1 MVTEKRKDALQYVE
15 KSQYFR
21 KEATIEGSFHYDLR
35 GMSYKD
41 TGPSSRR
48 VSKSSEESSVFEKS
62 NVLCQGGSTMLIWL
76 QNDFGYDL
84 WTPSED
90 KVKSLVDG
98 FRSSSQPILA
108 H

>member
-1 MVTEKRKDALQYVE
+1 MVTEKGKDALQYVE

-21 KEATIEGSFHYDLR
+21 KEATVESSFHYDFK
-35 GMSYKD
+35 GAGYKD

-48 VSKSSEESSVFEKS
+48 VSKNTEECIFENS
-62 NVLCQGGSTMLIWL
+62 HVLCPGGSTILIWL

-84 WTPSED
+84 WTPSEAR
-90 KVKSLVDG
+90 VKSVVEQ
-98 FRSSSQPILA
+98 FKSTSQSVLA